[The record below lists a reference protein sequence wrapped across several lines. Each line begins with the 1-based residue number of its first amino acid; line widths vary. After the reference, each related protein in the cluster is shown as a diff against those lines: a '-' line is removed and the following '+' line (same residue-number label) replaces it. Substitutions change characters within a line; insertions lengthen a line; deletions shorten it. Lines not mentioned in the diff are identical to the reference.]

1 MDTVLIVEDS
11 ESFASVIRKRLEA
24 DGDSTILTA
33 YTMAEALDLL
43 NSLDESPLALLDLN
57 LPDAPNGEIVDAF
70 MERNIPSIVF
80 TSNDANKG
88 RLDLYKKGIIDY
100 VVKGNPSSL
109 DYLASLV
116 NRVRSNCR
124 LKALV
129 VDDSRATR
137 RFISSILRRFQLAVV
152 EAANGLEAIER
163 LEEDQGIKLIITDC
177 EMPVVDGVNLVKT
190 VRKTYS
196 KDEVAII
203 GISASGSSEKSAQF
217 IKNGANDFINKPFG
231 IEEILCRVTQNLDY
245 LDQIASLKDAATTAY
260 LTGLFN
266 RRFFFDTSIPIL
278 AQAKRRDR
286 NVTIAMIDIDHFK
299 VINDNYGHEAGDEVL
314 KAVAA
319 ALKNRCR
326 EADILARIGGEEFCL
341 MLVDCDVDYLPM
353 IAEDLLSRVAG
364 LTIECDGIP
373 IKTTISIG
381 ISTARHDSVADMI
394 ADADALL
401 YRAKEGGRKRA
412 VIASG
417 QDTPESLVTL

>member
-137 RFISSILRRFQLAVV
+137 RFISSILRRFQLGAC
-152 EAANGLEAIER
+152 AAER
-163 LEEDQGIKLIITDC
+163 
-177 EMPVVDGVNLVKT
+177 
-190 VRKTYS
+190 
-196 KDEVAII
+196 
-203 GISASGSSEKSAQF
+203 
-217 IKNGANDFINKPFG
+217 
-231 IEEILCRVTQNLDY
+231 
-245 LDQIASLKDAATTAY
+245 
-260 LTGLFN
+260 
-266 RRFFFDTSIPIL
+266 
-278 AQAKRRDR
+278 
-286 NVTIAMIDIDHFK
+286 
-299 VINDNYGHEAGDEVL
+299 
-314 KAVAA
+314 
-319 ALKNRCR
+319 
-326 EADILARIGGEEFCL
+326 
-341 MLVDCDVDYLPM
+341 
-353 IAEDLLSRVAG
+353 
-364 LTIECDGIP
+364 
-373 IKTTISIG
+373 
-381 ISTARHDSVADMI
+381 
-394 ADADALL
+394 
-401 YRAKEGGRKRA
+401 
-412 VIASG
+412 
-417 QDTPESLVTL
+417 